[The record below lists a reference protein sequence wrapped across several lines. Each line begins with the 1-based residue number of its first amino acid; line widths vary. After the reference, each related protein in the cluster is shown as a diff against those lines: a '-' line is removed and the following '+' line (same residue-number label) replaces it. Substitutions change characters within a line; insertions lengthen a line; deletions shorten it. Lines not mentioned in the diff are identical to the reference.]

1 MPDVHARF
9 SPSSADRYIHCPPS
23 LLLGEEV
30 GPADTSTDYTR
41 EGTEAHALGEYLL
54 RTELGETMADPRPSF
69 HYYNEEMQS
78 CAEGYR
84 DAVLEIYHTL
94 QRDCPDAFL
103 SVEQRIDFSEYV
115 EDGFGT
121 SDAIVLGNRHLFVVD
136 YKHGKGVE
144 VSAVDNNQLK
154 CYALG
159 AYLAFE
165 PLYDIDEITL
175 VIYQPRIN
183 NYSQWSLK
191 KEALLLWAE
200 TVLRPAG
207 EMALHGEGD
216 YSSGPWCRFC
226 RAKSVCRKRAEE
238 NLALARYDF
247 ARPDTLEDDEI
258 NIILGRVDGLVS
270 WANDVKEYALK
281 RALAGYVWDG
291 WKVVE
296 GRSVRKYSDEE
307 AVAKAVE
314 EAGYDPYL
322 RKVLPLTEMEKM
334 LGKKQF
340 EEIVGNLIIKP
351 DGKPTLVSR
360 ADKRPELNTIMN
372 DFKEE
377 N

>member
-54 RTELGETMADPRPSF
+54 RTALGEKIEDPRPAF
-69 HYYNEEMQS
+69 HYYNSEMQS

-94 QRDCPDAFL
+94 QRDCQDAFL
-103 SVEQRIDFSEYV
+103 SIEQRIDFSEYV

-121 SDAIVLGNRHLFVVD
+121 SDAIALGDGHLFVID

-144 VSAVDNNQLK
+144 VSAEDNNQLK

-159 AYLAFE
+159 AYLAFA
-165 PLYDIDEITL
+165 PLYDIEKITL

-183 NYSQWSLK
+183 NYSQWSLTT
-191 KEALLLWAE
+191 EALLLWAE

-207 EMALHGEGD
+207 EKALHGEGD

-258 NIILGRVDGLVS
+258 NVILGRVEGLVS

-281 RALAGYVWDG
+281 RALAGYVWDH

-296 GRSVRKYSDEE
+296 GKSIRKYSDED
-307 AVAKAVE
+307 AVARAVE
-314 EAGYDPYL
+314 EAGYDPYQ
-322 RKVLPLTEMEKM
+322 RRILPLTEMEKM

-340 EEIVGNLIIKP
+340 HEIVGNLIIKP